1 LKIALI
7 GAGVAGVATAYEL
20 AALQHQVTVFER
32 RSSVATEGSYALAGL
47 LADCSPLPDEV
58 AGTLPVSQ
66 GTGAAWDSCAP
77 STPRTPWMSG
87 LLLLPWLLRQWRSR
101 RGPLRARQLQ
111 ALTLL
116 TKASRE
122 RVNALALQH
131 QLAYEQEAGVLLLW
145 PHAPKHLHRGQA
157 VDGAAPW
164 LDSDG
169 ARVLQPD
176 LAPGWPLKVALGL
189 PGGQVG
195 NARLFT
201 QGLKAHAQRMGVEF
215 VFDTEVCALA
225 HHGQT
230 LQPICKPGPTTAQA
244 DAGVYDAV
252 VVCAGIGSQAL
263 LRSAGLRL
271 PLTRTTAYALTAPLQ
286 HLDGLGMPGPRG
298 AVVDVQSGLVI
309 SRLGQR
315 VRVTGLRTL
324 GRGPRQAPAAISRR
338 LHAAMEAAF
347 PGCAVV
353 REARV
358 WQGEQLCTPDGGPLL
373 GPAGLPGLWLNLGHG
388 AHDWA
393 LASGAARM
401 LALQMSRVEVPEVLQ
416 AFAPGRWR

>member
-1 LKIALI
+1 MKIALI

-47 LADCSPLPDEV
+47 LADCSPLPDEA
-58 AGTLPVSQ
+58 AGTWPASQ
-66 GTGAAWDSCAP
+66 GAGPVWRGCAP
-77 STPRTPWMSG
+77 STPRTPWIAGM
-87 LLLLPWLLRQWRSR
+87 LHLPWLLRQWRSR
-101 RGPLRARQLQ
+101 HGPLRARQLQ

-131 QLAYEQEAGVLLLW
+131 QLAHEQQSGLLLLW
-145 PHAPKHLHRGQA
+145 PHAPRHLHRGETA
-157 VDGAAPW
+157 GGVAPW
-164 LDSDG
+164 LDNDG
-169 ARVLQPD
+169 ARALQPD
-176 LAPGWPLKVALGL
+176 LSPGWPLKAALGL
-189 PGGQVG
+189 PNGQVG

-201 QGLKAHAQRMGVEF
+201 QGLKAQAQRMGVEF
-215 VFDTEVCALA
+215 LFDTEVLALVRR
-225 HHGQT
+225 GQT
-230 LQPICKPGPTTAQA
+230 VQPICKPGPAVQV
-244 DAGVYDAV
+244 DAAAYDAV

-271 PLTRTTAYALTAPLQ
+271 PLKRATAYALTAPLQ
-286 HLDGLGMPGPRG
+286 HLDGLGLPGPRG
-298 AVVDVQSGLVI
+298 AVVDMQSGLVI

-324 GRGPRQAPAAISRR
+324 GRAPRQAPAAIGRR

-353 REARV
+353 REARA

-373 GPAGLPGLWLNLGHG
+373 GPTGLPGLWLNLGHG

-393 LASGAARM
+393 LTSGAARM